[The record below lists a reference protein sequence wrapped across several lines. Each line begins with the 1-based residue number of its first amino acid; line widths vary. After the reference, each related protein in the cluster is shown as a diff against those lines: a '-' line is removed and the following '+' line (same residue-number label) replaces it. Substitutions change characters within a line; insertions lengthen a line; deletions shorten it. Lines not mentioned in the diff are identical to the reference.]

1 MIIQIILVATLAAA
15 LVLTWRRSRQGA
27 LSRLGAFLW
36 SALWIAA
43 AVVVLRP
50 EVASFFANLVG
61 VGRGVDAVL
70 YVSIIALFYLVF
82 RIFLRLDKLDRDITL
97 LVRKVG
103 LAERDAR
110 RVSEGD
116 EGKR

>member
-1 MIIQIILVATLAAA
+1 MLIQVILVATLAAA

-97 LVRKVG
+97 LVRKVS
-103 LAERDAR
+103 LAGR
-110 RVSEGD
+110 
-116 EGKR
+116 EGKQEEKPPES

>member
-1 MIIQIILVATLAAA
+1 MGIQILLVAMLAAA
-15 LVLTWRRSRQGA
+15 LALTWRRSRQGA

-50 EVASFFANLVG
+50 EVASFFAGLVG
-61 VGRGVDAVL
+61 VGRGADAVV
-70 YVSIIALFYLVF
+70 YVSVIVLFYLVF

-97 LVRKVG
+97 LVRKVS
-103 LAERDAR
+103 LAGRDAHKEDAHPE
-110 RVSEGD
+110 V
-116 EGKR
+116 

>member
-1 MIIQIILVATLAAA
+1 MIIQVILVAALAGA
-15 LVLTWRRSRQGA
+15 LVLTWRRAKQDA
-27 LSRLGAFLW
+27 LSRLEAFLW

-50 EVASFFANLVG
+50 GVASSFASLVG
-61 VGRGVDAVL
+61 VGRGADAVI

-97 LVRKVG
+97 LVRKAG

-110 RVSEGD
+110 RGGAQPKE
-116 EGKR
+116 